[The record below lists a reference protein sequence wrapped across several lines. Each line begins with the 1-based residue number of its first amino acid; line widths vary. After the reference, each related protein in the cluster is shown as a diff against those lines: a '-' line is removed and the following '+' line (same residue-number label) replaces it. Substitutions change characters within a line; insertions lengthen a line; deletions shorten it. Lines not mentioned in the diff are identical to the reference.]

1 MQSVGVLPHNIEAE
15 EYVIGSIL
23 IDQDCMDTVPDI
35 LKPEHFYRDRN
46 RWIYEAM
53 LEVWKQGR
61 PPDVAVVSEELHRKK
76 LLQEVGGLGG
86 LSTMCAVVP
95 TSVHAMYYAEMIAN
109 AAVNRG
115 VIAYAKRLS
124 DTAFDNP
131 YDVENTIASAESGLI
146 ELYPERSRI
155 GMMPMKDIMDDF
167 LATQGDSIDGI
178 KAKKIISSGFM
189 DIDIMLGGLPRGDM
203 IIVAARPGVGK
214 SALALNIARR
224 ASENNAITGI
234 FSLEMGREQVALRMI
249 SEQSGINGMRVRQGI
264 YTEAEESLL
273 MDAVGHLSDLPLYVD
288 DAPRIDLSQL
298 RSKAKR
304 LQASVGLDLLIV
316 DYIQL
321 VTLGGNKRYNRV
333 EEVTEITAALKGLAR
348 DLDIP
353 LIALSQLNRASEGRT
368 DHRPQLSDLRDSGSI
383 EQDADTVLFLFRE
396 EMHYQEDDWI
406 TRYPN
411 TPYPRGMAEV
421 IVAKHRHGA
430 MGTIKL
436 FFNAPTVAFKD
447 LAFGAIP

>member
-155 GMMPMKDIMDDF
+155 GMIPMKDIMDDF

-189 DIDIMLGGLPRGDM
+189 DIDVMLGGLPRGDM

-249 SEQSGINGMRVRQGI
+249 SEESGINGMRVRQGI

-273 MDAVGHLSDLPLYVD
+273 MDAVGHISDLPLYVD
-288 DAPRIDLSQL
+288 DTPRIDLSQL
-298 RSKAKR
+298 RSKARR

-321 VTLGGNKRYNRV
+321 VTLSGNRRYNRV

-396 EMHYQEDDWI
+396 EMHHQEDDWI

-411 TPYPRGMAEV
+411 TPYPRGMAEL

-447 LAFGAIP
+447 LAFRAIP